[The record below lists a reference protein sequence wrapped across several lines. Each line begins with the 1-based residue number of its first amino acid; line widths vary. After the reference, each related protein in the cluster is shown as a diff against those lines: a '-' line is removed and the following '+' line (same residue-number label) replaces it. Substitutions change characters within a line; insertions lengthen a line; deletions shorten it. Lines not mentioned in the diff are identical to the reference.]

1 MKEILKFRQSVKE
14 FCSKYDM
21 IITPVVRFILYL
33 IMYMTLNS
41 MTGYSTAFGSAKV
54 AVLMAVI
61 SAVTSD
67 GIGLGL
73 GALLLTGQLFSANVE
88 IGAVFILLF
97 LVLYC
102 AYIRFFPKTIW
113 IVLFAPVF
121 FLVKLQFILP
131 ILAGMLVGPAAMFSV
146 GIGCII
152 YYFMIAAGDYVDALA
167 SAGGA
172 EIAAS
177 YKFIF
182 EALKG
187 NKELVLTVVVFAVIV
202 LIVAIIYKL
211 SFDYSWYVAIA
222 IGGVFEII
230 LFLVGNVT
238 TGADM
243 SLTSVV
249 IGSLVSVIVAAV
261 VQFWKTVV
269 DYSKVE
275 KTQFEDDEY
284 YYYVKAV
291 PKFLDRK
298 KPQNLRTVTSYND
311 EELDEYL
318 TEDESP
324 ARRQAPSQNR
334 RPRPQAGQEQ
344 NRQPAR
350 NSVNAGR
357 QPQNRGAAG
366 RPQNGRPSAGTAQN
380 GRSSAG
386 ASQSGRPS
394 AGTAHNAQNR
404 NAAPHNRQAG
414 QNQNGRP
421 AGNVPQRQQAQNRR
435 PRPQADSAFVGQ
447 TDSAFSNTD
456 TKK

>member
-41 MTGYSTAFGSAKV
+41 MTGYSTAFGSTKV

-88 IGAVFILLF
+88 IGAVFLLLF

-121 FLVKLQFILP
+121 FLVKLQFLLP

-366 RPQNGRPSAGTAQN
+366 RPQNGRPSAG
-380 GRSSAG
+380 
-386 ASQSGRPS
+386 AS
-394 AGTAHNAQNR
+394 HNAQNR

>member
-41 MTGYSTAFGSAKV
+41 MTGYSTAFGSTKV

-88 IGAVFILLF
+88 IGAVFLLLF

-121 FLVKLQFILP
+121 FLVKLQFLLP

-366 RPQNGRPSAGTAQN
+366 RPQNGR
-380 GRSSAG
+380 SSAG
-386 ASQSGRPS
+386 A
-394 AGTAHNAQNR
+394 AHNAQNR

-421 AGNVPQRQQAQNRR
+421 AGNVQQRQQAQNRR

>member
-41 MTGYSTAFGSAKV
+41 MTGYSTAFGSTKV

-88 IGAVFILLF
+88 IGVVFLLLF

-121 FLVKLQFILP
+121 FLVKLQFLLP

-167 SAGGA
+167 SAGGT

-187 NKELVLTVVVFAVIV
+187 NKELVLTVAVFAVIV

-318 TEDESP
+318 TEDEGP

-357 QPQNRGAAG
+357 QPQNKGAAG
-366 RPQNGRPSAGTAQN
+366 RPQNGRPSAGA
-380 GRSSAG
+380 
-386 ASQSGRPS
+386 
-394 AGTAHNAQNR
+394 AHNAQNR

>member
-41 MTGYSTAFGSAKV
+41 MTGYSTAFGSTKV

-88 IGAVFILLF
+88 IGAVFLLLF

-121 FLVKLQFILP
+121 FLVKLQFLLP

-152 YYFMIAAGDYVDALA
+152 YYFMIAAGDYVNALA
-167 SAGGA
+167 SAGA

-366 RPQNGRPSAGTAQN
+366 RPQNGRPSAG
-380 GRSSAG
+380 

-394 AGTAHNAQNR
+394 AGASHNAQNR

>member
-88 IGAVFILLF
+88 IGVVFLLLF

-121 FLVKLQFILP
+121 FLVKLQFLLP

-167 SAGGA
+167 SAGGT

-187 NKELVLTVVVFAVIV
+187 NKELVLTVAVFAVIV

-357 QPQNRGAAG
+357 QPQNKGAAG
-366 RPQNGRPSAGTAQN
+366 RPQNGRPSAGA
-380 GRSSAG
+380 
-386 ASQSGRPS
+386 
-394 AGTAHNAQNR
+394 AHNAQNR

>member
-41 MTGYSTAFGSAKV
+41 MTGYSTAFGSTKV

-88 IGAVFILLF
+88 IGVVFLLLF

-121 FLVKLQFILP
+121 FLVKLQFLLP

-167 SAGGA
+167 SAGGT

-187 NKELVLTVVVFAVIV
+187 NKELVLTVAVFAVIV

-318 TEDESP
+318 TEDESL

-357 QPQNRGAAG
+357 QPQNKGAAG
-366 RPQNGRPSAGTAQN
+366 RPQNGRPSAGA
-380 GRSSAG
+380 
-386 ASQSGRPS
+386 
-394 AGTAHNAQNR
+394 AHNAQNR

>member
-41 MTGYSTAFGSAKV
+41 MTGYSTAFGSTKV

-88 IGAVFILLF
+88 IGAVFLLLF

-121 FLVKLQFILP
+121 FLVKLQFLLP

-275 KTQFEDDEY
+275 KTQFEDDGY

-357 QPQNRGAAG
+357 QPQNKGAAG
-366 RPQNGRPSAGTAQN
+366 RPQNGRPSAGA
-380 GRSSAG
+380 
-386 ASQSGRPS
+386 
-394 AGTAHNAQNR
+394 AHNAQNR

>member
-1 MKEILKFRQSVKE
+1 M
-14 FCSKYDM
+14 
-21 IITPVVRFILYL
+21 
-33 IMYMTLNS
+33 
-41 MTGYSTAFGSAKV
+41 
-54 AVLMAVI
+54 
-61 SAVTSD
+61 
-67 GIGLGL
+67 
-73 GALLLTGQLFSANVE
+73 
-88 IGAVFILLF
+88 
-97 LVLYC
+97 
-102 AYIRFFPKTIW
+102 
-113 IVLFAPVF
+113 
-121 FLVKLQFILP
+121 
-131 ILAGMLVGPAAMFSV
+131 
-146 GIGCII
+146 
-152 YYFMIAAGDYVDALA
+152 
-167 SAGGA
+167 
-172 EIAAS
+172 
-177 YKFIF
+177 
-182 EALKG
+182 
-187 NKELVLTVVVFAVIV
+187 LTVAVFAVIV

-357 QPQNRGAAG
+357 QPQNKGAAG
-366 RPQNGRPSAGTAQN
+366 RPQNGRPSAGA
-380 GRSSAG
+380 
-386 ASQSGRPS
+386 
-394 AGTAHNAQNR
+394 AHNAQNR

>member
-41 MTGYSTAFGSAKV
+41 MTGYSTAFGSTKV

-88 IGAVFILLF
+88 IGVVFLLLF

-121 FLVKLQFILP
+121 FLVKLQFLLP

-167 SAGGA
+167 SAGGT

-187 NKELVLTVVVFAVIV
+187 NKELVLTVAVFAVIV

-357 QPQNRGAAG
+357 QPQNKGAAG
-366 RPQNGRPSAGTAQN
+366 RPQNGRPSAGA
-380 GRSSAG
+380 
-386 ASQSGRPS
+386 
-394 AGTAHNAQNR
+394 AHNAQNR

-414 QNQNGRP
+414 QNKNGRP

>member
-41 MTGYSTAFGSAKV
+41 MTGYSTAFGSTKV

-88 IGAVFILLF
+88 IGAVFLLLF

-121 FLVKLQFILP
+121 FLVKLQFLLP

-357 QPQNRGAAG
+357 QPQNKGAAG
-366 RPQNGRPSAGTAQN
+366 RPQNGRPSAGA
-380 GRSSAG
+380 
-386 ASQSGRPS
+386 
-394 AGTAHNAQNR
+394 AHNAQNR

>member
-41 MTGYSTAFGSAKV
+41 MTGYSTAFGSTKV

-88 IGAVFILLF
+88 IGVVFLLMF

-121 FLVKLQFILP
+121 FLVKLQFLLP

-249 IGSLVSVIVAAV
+249 IGSLISVIVAAV

-350 NSVNAGR
+350 NSVNVAR

-366 RPQNGRPSAGTAQN
+366 RPQN
-380 GRSSAG
+380 
-386 ASQSGRPS
+386 GRPS

-421 AGNVPQRQQAQNRR
+421 VGNVQQRQQAQNRR

>member
-41 MTGYSTAFGSAKV
+41 MTGYSTAFGSTKV

-88 IGAVFILLF
+88 IGVVFLLLF

-121 FLVKLQFILP
+121 FLVKLQFLLP

-167 SAGGA
+167 SAGGT

-187 NKELVLTVVVFAVIV
+187 NKELVLTVAVFAVIV

-357 QPQNRGAAG
+357 QPQNKGAAG
-366 RPQNGRPSAGTAQN
+366 RPQDGRPSAGA
-380 GRSSAG
+380 
-386 ASQSGRPS
+386 
-394 AGTAHNAQNR
+394 AHNAQNR

>member
-41 MTGYSTAFGSAKV
+41 MTGYSTAFGSTKV

-88 IGAVFILLF
+88 IGVVFLLLF

-121 FLVKLQFILP
+121 FLVKLQFLLP

-167 SAGGA
+167 SAGGT

-187 NKELVLTVVVFAVIV
+187 NKELVLTVAVFAVIV

-243 SLTSVV
+243 SFTSVV

-357 QPQNRGAAG
+357 QPQNKGAAG
-366 RPQNGRPSAGTAQN
+366 RPQNGRPSAGA
-380 GRSSAG
+380 
-386 ASQSGRPS
+386 
-394 AGTAHNAQNR
+394 AHNAQNR

>member
-41 MTGYSTAFGSAKV
+41 MTGYSTAFGSTKV

-88 IGAVFILLF
+88 IGVVFLLMF

-121 FLVKLQFILP
+121 FLVKLQFLLP

-249 IGSLVSVIVAAV
+249 IGSLISVIVAAV

-357 QPQNRGAAG
+357 QPQNKGAAG
-366 RPQNGRPSAGTAQN
+366 RPQNGRPSAGA
-380 GRSSAG
+380 
-386 ASQSGRPS
+386 
-394 AGTAHNAQNR
+394 AHNAQNR

>member
-41 MTGYSTAFGSAKV
+41 MTGYSTAFGSTKV

-88 IGAVFILLF
+88 IGVVFLLMF

-121 FLVKLQFILP
+121 FLVKLQFLLP

-249 IGSLVSVIVAAV
+249 IGSLISVIVAAV

-334 RPRPQAGQEQ
+334 HPRPQAGQEQ

-350 NSVNAGR
+350 NSVNAAR

-366 RPQNGRPSAGTAQN
+366 RPQNGRPSAGAAQ
-380 GRSSAG
+380 
-386 ASQSGRPS
+386 
-394 AGTAHNAQNR
+394 NAQNR

-414 QNQNGRP
+414 QNKNGRP
-421 AGNVPQRQQAQNRR
+421 AGNVQQRQQAQNRR